1 MIRNQG
7 FREIALDFP
16 LLLILFTIICSR
28 KCICFKETSQN
39 IKITKSGFIN
49 AERLAGGINSCN

>member
-16 LLLILFTIICSR
+16 LLLILFTIIC
-28 KCICFKETSQN
+28 FNETSQN